1 MKLLFLVVVLVSI
14 IYDIHTGI
22 ILLIAFLMLMI
33 QFNNHIFDDIRH
45 KEMEL
50 YHNLH
55 PASLNDAST
64 QQDDDII
71 IDDNTTKLQCDNV
84 KKNELSCNIVA
95 HTTDAQSNVDYTVD
109 NKIKPYEVFM
119 KMMTSQEHL
128 DKASNSALLQ

>member
-1 MKLLFLVVVLVSI
+1 
-14 IYDIHTGI
+14 
-22 ILLIAFLMLMI
+22 MLMI

-50 YHNLH
+50 YHNLN